1 MVMSELEVVR
11 ESIKMERVDIMEAIE
26 SVTELPTGLKL
37 VNVRGTNGSGKS
49 TIPLQM
55 LANDRE
61 AYMLTLEGKDVATV
75 FPSMGWLALG
85 KYRNAA
91 GGLDTIRTT
100 DDTKRI
106 LELCNQL
113 PFNILFEGILCSTV
127 YSTYSL
133 LLQHYEKVNPFR
145 KAGVMSIVNE
155 MDVVKARVL
164 ARNGGKEVKWE
175 QIESK
180 WRTVKKNVQK
190 FKDDGLASWETSNQ
204 DIKKE
209 ETLDWFFKELEVNMG
224 G

>member
-91 GGLDTIRTT
+91 GGLDTVRTT
-100 DDTKRI
+100 DDMKKI
-106 LELCNQL
+106 LGLCNKL
-113 PFNILFEGILCSTV
+113 PFNILMEGILASTV
-127 YSTYSL
+127 WSTYHDL
-133 LLQHYEKVNPFR
+133 FKYYEGVEPYRF
-145 KAGVMSIVNE
+145 AGVLNIVNDLE
-155 MDVVKARVL
+155 VTKERIMK
-164 ARNGGKEVKWE
+164 RNGGK
-175 QIESK
+175 QIKFDQVESK

-190 FKDDGLASWETSNQ
+190 FKDGGVNAWETSNQ

>member
-1 MVMSELEVVR
+1 MSELEVVR

>member
-1 MVMSELEVVR
+1 MSEMEVVR

-26 SVTELPTGLKL
+26 SVKELPTGLKL

-75 FPSMGWLALG
+75 FPTFGWLALG

-91 GGLDTIRTT
+91 GGLDTVRTT
-100 DDTKRI
+100 DDMKHI
-106 LELCNQL
+106 LSLCNKL
-113 PFNILFEGILCSTV
+113 PFNILMEGILASTV
-127 YSTYSL
+127 YSTYSV
-133 LLQHYEKVNPFR
+133 LLQKYQEETPFR
-145 KAGVMSIVNE
+145 KAGVMSIVND
-155 MDVVKARVL
+155 MDVVKARIMK
-164 ARNGGKEVKWE
+164 RNGGKQIKFE
-175 QIESK
+175 QVESK

-204 DIKKE
+204 EIAKE
-209 ETLDWFFKELEVNMG
+209 ETLDWFFKELEVNMKDA
-224 G
+224 